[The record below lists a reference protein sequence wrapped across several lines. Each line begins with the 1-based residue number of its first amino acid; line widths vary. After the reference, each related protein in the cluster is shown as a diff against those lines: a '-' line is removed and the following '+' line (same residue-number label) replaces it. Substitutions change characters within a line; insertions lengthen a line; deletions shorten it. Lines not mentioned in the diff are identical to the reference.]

1 MTPDEIKE
9 FIANGIPDSEVL
21 VDGDGQHFQA
31 IVVSSAFEG
40 LSMLKQH
47 QMVYAALGNAMESA
61 IHALSIKTYTPEQ
74 WQQARKLRVL

>member
-9 FIANGIPDSEVL
+9 KIAAGIADSEVH

-31 IVVSSAFEG
+31 VVVSQAFEG

-47 QMVYAALGNAMESA
+47 QMVYATLGNAMESA
-61 IHALSIKTYTPEQ
+61 IHALSIKTYTPKQ